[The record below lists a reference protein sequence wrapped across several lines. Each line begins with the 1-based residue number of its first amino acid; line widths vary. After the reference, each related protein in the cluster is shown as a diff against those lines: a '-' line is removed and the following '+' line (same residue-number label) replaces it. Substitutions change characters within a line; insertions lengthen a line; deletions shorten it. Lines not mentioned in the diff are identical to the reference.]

1 VRRDSYLHT
10 VRASAGPDG
19 LQVTPL
25 AVDYLV
31 RDDVVLLRVRPG
43 DVVIVRVLPTP
54 DDTGLVGATLEVG
67 AAAIPDLLLT
77 QFPSRRWSSAGSSRF
92 PKSVA
97 CIIATYGRRRS
108 PAAIGWP
115 SRCQR
120 LPRRARLSFRARSV
134 LHRPWR
140 GRWPRMPTALLPN
153 NRPPASRVSGLPMST
168 DVRQATRSGRALARP
183 R

>member
-1 VRRDSYLHT
+1 MPGVRRDSYLHT

-120 LPRRARLSFRARSV
+120 LPRRARLSFRARSEGKPDRKSTRLNSSHSQISYAV
-134 LHRPWR
+134 FCLKKKKKENQKHT
-140 GRWPRMPTALLPN
+140 PT
-153 NRPPASRVSGLPMST
+153 RTYTIMI
-168 DVRQATRSGRALARP
+168 QQ
-183 R
+183 